1 MEYSGWDQMPF
12 KEKAVVRHKLRP
24 DWGAGRVLVRTEE
37 YLQIDFTAGGL
48 KKLKTSIADEHL
60 ESATDEEVKAL
71 KPQKVKETTKRVV
84 APKTRMA

>member
-1 MEYSGWDQMPF
+1 MGPEMTF

-24 DWGAGRVLVRTEE
+24 DWGAGRVLLRTDE

-48 KKLKTSIADEHL
+48 KKLKTVIADQHL

-71 KPQKVKETTKRVV
+71 KPPKVKAASKRVV
-84 APKTRMA
+84 TPKTRMV

>member
-1 MEYSGWDQMPF
+1 MPF

-24 DWGAGRVLVRTEE
+24 EWGAGRVLLRTDE

-48 KKLKTSIADEHL
+48 KKLKTAIADQHL

-71 KPQKVKETTKRVV
+71 KPLKVKESAKRVV
-84 APKTRMA
+84 TPKTRMV

>member
-1 MEYSGWDQMPF
+1 MPF

-37 YLQIDFTAGGL
+37 YLQIDFSAGGL

-60 ESATDEEVKAL
+60 EAATADEASGLKPPKAA
-71 KPQKVKETTKRVV
+71 KPQKTKDV
-84 APKTRMA
+84 AKRAVTPKTRMV

>member
-1 MEYSGWDQMPF
+1 MAF

-24 DWGAGRVLVRTEE
+24 EWGAGRVLVRTDD

-48 KKLKTSIADEHL
+48 KKLKTAIADEHL

-71 KPQKVKETTKRVV
+71 KPQKVKDVSKRAV
-84 APKTRMA
+84 APKARMV